1 MANRNF
7 HKDSAS
13 LERGVVTL
21 YAPVSIGAS
30 GASTLDKVL
39 GVASVDRDSAGT
51 YDVVLQDNY
60 MGLLHVNFIL
70 IGADQDATFQL
81 VSENVA
87 AGTFQ
92 FTTKDAGTVADL
104 ASGSK
109 LLLEIVLKNTSVE
122 Y

>member
-7 HKDSAS
+7 HKDGGS

-21 YAPVSIGAS
+21 YAPVTIGAA

-51 YDVVLQDNY
+51 YDVVLTDNY
-60 MGLLHVNFIL
+60 MGLIHVNFTL
-70 IGADQDATFQL
+70 LGADQDASFQL

-104 ASGSK
+104 ASGTK
-109 LLLEIVLKNTSVE
+109 IKIEIVLKNTSVE